1 MKLNITALSILRG
14 NKDIWLAVMA
24 SLGVKRDTMYKYVR
38 ENSEELTKAAALQVL
53 KRETGLTDSELLEEE
68 KAEAAAR

>member
-24 SLGVKRDTMYKYVR
+24 ALGVKRDTMYKYVR

-68 KAEAAAR
+68 KEAALK